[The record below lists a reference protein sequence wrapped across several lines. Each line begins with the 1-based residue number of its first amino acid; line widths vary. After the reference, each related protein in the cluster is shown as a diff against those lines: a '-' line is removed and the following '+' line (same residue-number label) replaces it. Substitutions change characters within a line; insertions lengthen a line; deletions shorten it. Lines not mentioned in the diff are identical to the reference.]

1 MKAGDLVFFYHSN
14 ASPPAIV
21 GSGRSRSRGL
31 PGSTLRSIRLIRI
44 TIQRAQPNEPTWFM
58 VDLRAVER
66 LPRPV
71 TLDELKKQ
79 KGLETMALLRIGRLS
94 VQPVT
99 SREYGIIR
107 KLADK
112 R

>member
-1 MKAGDLVFFYHSN
+1 MKAGDPVLFYHSN

-21 GSGRSRSRGL
+21 GVAEVVREAYPDHTAFDPDDPHHDPKSA
-31 PGSTLRSIRLIRI
+31 PTD
-44 TIQRAQPNEPTWFM
+44 PTWFM

-66 LPRPV
+66 LTRPV
-71 TLDELKKQ
+71 PLDELKKQ

-99 SREYGIIR
+99 AREYGIIR